1 MSAHLRLL
9 HESTEPELSAALLV
23 RHGESGGGRLGPAYR
38 ADEACVRVLRPRR
51 RDLVDEKVL

>member
-1 MSAHLRLL
+1 LSAHLRLL

-38 ADEACVRVLRPRR
+38 ADEACVLRPRR